1 MVDERTLVANIKSYI
16 DRIPGFSAEVELHTG
31 IKRMDL
37 LVKYNNI
44 DLFNAEFKKPTT
56 LEGKTARISKLVDD
70 AFHKA
75 NEGPQT
81 KKFFLTSNF
90 NEYIV
95 WDNTKTDLPLLS
107 RDIYV
112 VKLNNIIEEES
123 DLEKEEVKKEIEEK
137 IKEVCNFI
145 LQVYTG
151 KIKAVLKPLGES
163 FIIGLNDH
171 LNMVTSIVA
180 KFIPN
185 NIISKWWKE
194 QGFEPKI
201 KFDSKDKEWMARY
214 VLYVLSNKIF
224 FYYYL
229 KRTFKN
235 MQELDFKNV
244 KKIKKF
250 KEILEK
256 AFQEAKSISGDYETV
271 FESSEADQILFLN
284 EEELE
289 PELILMNFLASY
301 DFSSLP
307 QDLLGNIYDKL
318 INPQERHE
326 NGQYYTPIP
335 IVDLINALTITKKDA
350 KIMDPACGSGTFLTR
365 AFDLKLMM
373 YGQDNDNI
381 KEDVIKDLFGCDI
394 APYPTHLATM
404 ALASKLVKYNP
415 NVYPNIIRSD
425 FMDLRPENLTP
436 RFKIEVQNNIVTTD
450 LSGKINIVSF
460 TPIDAFVS
468 NLPYV
473 REKEIKNKKVEQE
486 KVKNFLKEHGITY
499 TIKYNNKTKTL
510 PYCPDNKADLHVY
523 FWYYM
528 VPFMKEGSRAGF
540 LTSDTWLNTDYGTPL
555 KEFINRYFKI
565 IAIIDSSVERW
576 FEDALVNTV
585 ITIIERTDNSEARE
599 NNMIKFVRINKKISE
614 IIKNLDDAIK
624 IAKNIEKGI
633 DSEEVKIVRTVRQGD
648 IDFSDIMK
656 GKLYQYLRAPDDFF
670 KLINNNNMIPLKD
683 IMNIMY
689 GIKTGANPFFYVE
702 DVTDKYDREQL
713 KEKFGLRIGET
724 KKLRIIKSGD
734 RTEHIIEK
742 EYLKPIIKGP
752 KEYTDQGKLK
762 ILDKTKKY
770 VVIIN
775 EEESKIKPYAKKYID
790 YGEKNPPGKPYAES
804 KTCKARN
811 PWWKLSP
818 QIIPEIVF
826 GGLFSST
833 FIYPK
838 TNFMLD
844 HTMYLGNMKNEYKN
858 DLLAVYAFM
867 NSSISYLYPDFLGR
881 NLGGGATTFMVYEVE
896 KLPVIN
902 PEILRPYYPDIERI
916 MKSME
921 ARKIGSVFDEIWDMK
936 GDFSLNKVKPD
947 RLELDRL
954 LLNAIGI
961 SDPDTFLYNYYQLI
975 VKTVKER
982 LNKASSLKTNN
993 KKPKVNYN
1001 KVAGE
1006 ILKKINLKD
1015 FPDDYVIDYTNNIIH
1030 IDKGKNIKYG
1040 HDIIYGFYVSIDEKK
1055 QYYKDM
1061 PTTKYVYYS
1070 ALNGKDEIKLPKD
1083 VDKAVKEYEEDIKT
1097 WKEKINKEIEEITS
1111 NENTKKRLLEICKNK
1126 LKFPWE
1132 DNNKKYRKV
1141 QRTRQ
1146 GSEKII

>member
-1 MVDERTLVANIKSYI
+1 MADERTLVADIKSYI
-16 DRIPGFSAEVELHTG
+16 DKIPGFSAEVELHTG

-37 LVKYNNI
+37 LVKYNNTA
-44 DLFNAEFKKPTT
+44 LFNAEFKKPTT
-56 LEGKTARISKLVDD
+56 WEGKTARNSKLVDD

-81 KKFFLTSNF
+81 KKYFLTSNF

-95 WDNTKTDLPLLS
+95 WDNTKTDLPLPS
-107 RDIYV
+107 RDIYM
-112 VKLNNIIEEES
+112 VKLNNIIKEES
-123 DLEKEEVKKEIEEK
+123 DLEREEVKKEIEEK
-137 IKEVCNFI
+137 IKEICNFI

-151 KIKAVLKPLGES
+151 QIKAVLRPLGES

-171 LNMVTSIVA
+171 LNMVTSIIA

-194 QGFEPKI
+194 QGYEPKI
-201 KFDSKDKEWMARY
+201 KFDSRDKERMARY

-235 MQELDFKNV
+235 MRELNFKDV
-244 KKIKKF
+244 KGIKEF
-250 KEILEK
+250 KESLEK
-256 AFQEAKSISGDYETV
+256 AFQEAKGISGDYETV
-271 FESSEADQILFLN
+271 FESSEADQILFLD

-289 PELILMNFLASY
+289 PELILINFLAGY

-307 QDLLGNIYDKL
+307 QDLLGNIYDRL
-318 INPQERHE
+318 INPEERHA

-335 IVDLINALTITKKDA
+335 VVDLINALTITKKDA

-373 YGQDNDNI
+373 YGQDSDDIDDI
-381 KEDVIKDLFGCDI
+381 KENIIKDLFGCDI

-425 FMDLRPENLTP
+425 FMDLRPENLKP
-436 RFKIEVQNNIVTTD
+436 RFRIELQGKNIVTTD
-450 LSGKINIVSF
+450 LSGKENIVSF

-473 REKEIKNKKVEQE
+473 RQEEIKNKKVEQE
-486 KVKNFLKEHGITY
+486 KVKNFLKEHGITH
-499 TIKYNNKTKTL
+499 KVKDKNGNNKTIEI
-510 PYCPDNKADLHVY
+510 PYCPHNKADLHVY

-555 KEFINRYFKI
+555 KEFINRYFRI

-633 DSEEVKIVRTVRQGD
+633 DSEGVKIVRIVRQGD

-656 GKLYQYLRAPDDFF
+656 GKLYQYLRAPDEFF
-670 KLINNNNMIPLKD
+670 MLINNNNMVPLEN
-683 IMNIMY
+683 IMNIQF
-689 GIKTGANPFFYVE
+689 GIKTGANDFFYVE
-702 DVTDKYDREQL
+702 DVTNKYDRKQL

-734 RTEHIIEK
+734 GTEHVIEK

-762 ILDKTKKY
+762 VSGTTKKF
-770 VVIIN
+770 VVVIN
-775 EEESKIKPYAKKYID
+775 EEDKSKVRRYAKEYLD
-790 YGEKNPPGKPYAES
+790 YGENNPSGKPYAETE
-804 KTCKARN
+804 TCKARN

-826 GGLFSST
+826 GELFSST

-881 NLGGGATTFMVYEVE
+881 NYGGGGAPTAFMVFEVK
-896 KLPVIN
+896 KLPVIK
-902 PEILRPYYPDIERI
+902 PEILRPYYLDIERI

-921 ARKIGSVFDEIWDMK
+921 ARKIGSVFEEIWDMK
-936 GDFSLNKVKPD
+936 EDFSLDIVKKE

-954 LLNAIGI
+954 LLKAIGI
-961 SDPDTFLYNYYQLI
+961 SDPDTFLFNYYQS
-975 VKTVKER
+975 VVRTVKER
-982 LNKASSLKTNN
+982 LDKASSLKTNN
-993 KKPKVNYN
+993 KKIKVNYN
-1001 KVAGE
+1001 KVTEE
-1006 ILKKINLKD
+1006 ILRKINLKD
-1015 FPDDYVIDYTNNIIH
+1015 FPDDYVIDYTNTIIH

-1040 HDIIYGFYVSIDEKK
+1040 NNLSGFYVSIDGKE
-1055 QYYKDM
+1055 QYYKDIA
-1061 PTTKYVYYS
+1061 TTKFVYYS

-1083 VDKAVKEYEEDIKT
+1083 VDKAIKEYEEDIKT
-1097 WKEKINKEIEEITS
+1097 WKEKIEKEIEEITS
-1111 NENTKKRLLEICKNK
+1111 NEDTKDRLLKICKSK
-1126 LKFPWE
+1126 VKFPW
-1132 DNNKKYRKV
+1132 
-1141 QRTRQ
+1141 
-1146 GSEKII
+1146 I

>member
-1 MVDERTLVANIKSYI
+1 MADERTLVADIKSYI
-16 DRIPGFSAEVELHTG
+16 DKIPGFSAEVELHTG

-37 LVKYNNI
+37 LVKYNNTA
-44 DLFNAEFKKPTT
+44 LFNAEFKKPTT
-56 LEGKTARISKLVDD
+56 WEGKTARNSKLVDD

-81 KKFFLTSNF
+81 KKYFLTSNF

-95 WDNTKTDLPLLS
+95 WDNTKTDLPLPS

-112 VKLNNIIEEES
+112 VKLNNIIKEES
-123 DLEKEEVKKEIEEK
+123 DLEREEVKKEIEEK
-137 IKEVCNFI
+137 IKEICNFI

-151 KIKAVLKPLGES
+151 QIKAVLRPLGES

-171 LNMVTSIVA
+171 LNMVTSIIA

-194 QGFEPKI
+194 QGYEPKI
-201 KFDSKDKEWMARY
+201 KFDSRDKERMARY

-235 MQELDFKNV
+235 MRELNFKDV
-244 KKIKKF
+244 KGIKEF
-250 KEILEK
+250 KESLEK
-256 AFQEAKSISGDYETV
+256 AFQEAKGISGDYETV
-271 FESSEADQILFLN
+271 FESSEADQILFLD

-289 PELILMNFLASY
+289 PELILINFLAGY

-307 QDLLGNIYDKL
+307 QDLLGNIYDRL
-318 INPQERHE
+318 INPEERHA

-335 IVDLINALTITKKDA
+335 VVDLINALTITKKDA

-373 YGQDNDNI
+373 YGQDSDDIDDI
-381 KEDVIKDLFGCDI
+381 KENIIKDLFGCDI

-425 FMDLRPENLTP
+425 FMDLRPENLKP
-436 RFKIEVQNNIVTTD
+436 RFRIELQGKNIVTTD
-450 LSGKINIVSF
+450 LSGKENIVSF

-473 REKEIKNKKVEQE
+473 RQEEIKNKKVEQE
-486 KVKNFLKEHGITY
+486 KVKNFLKEHGITH
-499 TIKYNNKTKTL
+499 KVEDKNDNNKTIEI

-555 KEFINRYFKI
+555 KEFINRYFRI

-633 DSEEVKIVRTVRQGD
+633 DSEGVKIVRIVRQGD

-656 GKLYQYLRAPDDFF
+656 GKLYQYLRAPDEFF
-670 KLINNNNMIPLKD
+670 MLINNNNMVPLEN
-683 IMNIMY
+683 IMNIQF
-689 GIKTGANPFFYVE
+689 GIKTGANDFFYVE
-702 DVTDKYDREQL
+702 DVTNKYDRKQL

-734 RTEHIIEK
+734 GTEHVIEK

-762 ILDKTKKY
+762 VSGTTKKF
-770 VVIIN
+770 VVMIN
-775 EEESKIKPYAKKYID
+775 EEDKSKVRRYAKEYLD
-790 YGEKNPPGKPYAES
+790 YGENNPSGKPYAETE
-804 KTCKARN
+804 TCKARN

-818 QIIPEIVF
+818 QVIPEMAF
-826 GGLFSST
+826 SMYFSST

-838 TNFMLD
+838 TDFMLD
-844 HTMYLGNMKNEYKN
+844 ASMNLAKIKEKYKD
-858 DLLAVYAFM
+858 DLIAVYSFM
-867 NSSISYLYPDFLGR
+867 NSSLSYLYPDLLGR
-881 NLGGGATTFMVYEVE
+881 NYGGGGAPTGFKVYEVK
-896 KLPVIN
+896 KLPVIK

-916 MKSME
+916 IKSME
-921 ARKIGSVFDEIWDMK
+921 ARKIGSVFEEIWDMK
-936 GDFSLNKVKPD
+936 EDFSLDIVKKD

-954 LLNAIGI
+954 LLKAIGI
-961 SDPDTFLYNYYQLI
+961 FDPDTFLFNYYQS
-975 VKTVKER
+975 VVRTVKER
-982 LNKASSLKTNN
+982 LDKASSLKTNN
-993 KKPKVNYN
+993 KKFKVNFN
-1001 KVAGE
+1001 KVAEE
-1006 ILKKINLKD
+1006 ILRKINLKD
-1015 FPDDYVIDYTNNIIH
+1015 FPDDYVIDYTNTIIH
-1030 IDKGKNIKYG
+1030 IDKGKDIKYG
-1040 HDIIYGFYVSIDEKK
+1040 NNLSGFYVSIDGKEK
-1055 QYYKDM
+1055 YYKDM
-1061 PTTKYVYYS
+1061 ATTKYVYYS

-1083 VDKAVKEYEEDIKT
+1083 IDKIVKEYEEDIKT
-1097 WKEKINKEIEEITS
+1097 WKEKIEKEIEEITS
-1111 NENTKKRLLEICKNK
+1111 NEDTKERLLKICISKV
-1126 LKFPWE
+1126 KFPW
-1132 DNNKKYRKV
+1132 K
-1141 QRTRQ
+1141 
-1146 GSEKII
+1146 